1 MIENEAI
8 FAGGLQKLRCYCMV
22 AMSAILDLPEAHE
35 RVMRWSVKD
44 YERFTEMGAFRKNV
58 EMIRGIAL
66 NKAPEPPEQTYLAHL
81 LFDMLRAVLPCGFLA
96 LRKSPLRLR
105 DSEPE
110 PDVAVVRGQK
120 SDYRDVHP
128 STAALV
134 IEVAISNVSLDRE
147 NASLYAEAGVDEYW
161 IVLPKQR
168 QVEVYREPRDGAYA
182 VKLVCEAPAMLECA
196 GVPGVRVNLG
206 ELFAKI

>member
-1 MIENEAI
+1 
-8 FAGGLQKLRCYCMV
+8 
-22 AMSAILDLPEAHE
+22 MSAILDLPEARE

-58 EMIRGIAL
+58 ELIRGIVVEKMSKSPL
-66 NKAPEPPEQTYLAHL
+66 HRYIS
-81 LFDMLRAVLPCGFLA
+81 LA
-96 LRKSPLRLR
+96 LYDLLSAILPEGFFAMHESPLRLSH
-105 DSEPE
+105 SEPE
-110 PDVAVVRGQK
+110 PDVVVVRGRK
-120 SDYRDVHP
+120 NDYRDRHP

-134 IEVAISNVSLDRE
+134 IEVAVSNVSLDRE

-182 VKLVCEAPAMLECA
+182 TKFIYEAPTVLQCASVPQVKVDLE
-196 GVPGVRVNLG
+196 
-206 ELFAKI
+206 ELFYSAA